1 MTNYASLRGPVGMNR
16 VFVNTG
22 PGPLDMG
29 KFLEGLKAGRTIATN
44 GPLVEL
50 TLRQRSPSGPW
61 REPGDEIS
69 LPAGT
74 HALEARIS
82 LRSIVPVDR
91 LELVR
96 NGTIVSTIPLAGDHT
111 TADTIVPLRGNES
124 GWYVLR
130 AWSERSRHPVLDFYP
145 FGTTSPI
152 YVTVGGRPVRSAA
165 DARYFVAW
173 IDRVREAAS
182 AHPDWT
188 TPTEKADTLATLD
201 RARREFEARALAPA
215 PR

>member
-16 VFVNTG
+16 VFVKTG

-29 KFLEGLKAGRTIATN
+29 RFLEGLKAGRTFATN

-50 TLRQRSPSGPW
+50 AMREKAATGAW

-74 HALEARIS
+74 HALEARVS

-91 LELVR
+91 LELIR
-96 NGTIVSTIPLAGDHT
+96 NGTIVSTVRLSGDRT
-111 TADTIVPLRGNES
+111 SADITLPLRVGAS

-130 AWSERSRHPVLDFYP
+130 GWSEQSRHPVLDFYP

-152 YVTVGGRPVRSAA
+152 YVTVGGRPVRSPA
-165 DARYFVAW
+165 DARYFATW
-173 IDRVREAAS
+173 IDRVRTAAA

-188 TPTEKADTLATLD
+188 TPAEKTETLALLD
-201 RARREFEARALAPA
+201 RARREFEERAKA